1 MLWST
6 RGGHY
11 EIEASI
17 NHVAHAFHWGATT
30 HAAFAQDYPGKPV
43 QIIEP
48 FGAGGGPDLLAR
60 ALAPRLSEL

>member
-17 NHVAHAFHWGATT
+17 NYVARAYPWLFAT
-30 HAAFAQDYPGKPV
+30 HAAFAQDYPAKPV